1 MNYSNVK
8 GHIEKGA
15 PLSKM
20 SWLNVGGPADILFKP
35 FDKIDLQKFLKEIDK
50 SLPVF
55 VLGACSNLIIRDGG
69 IEGICI
75 KLGKNFREISIND
88 DKTVSVGAASLSSHL
103 AIESA
108 RSGIDLTFLRTIPGT
123 IGGAV
128 SMNAGCYG
136 KYIKDVFI
144 SGEFISRDGEL
155 ITLNNRELEFSYRKS
170 NIPSGWIMTAANFKA
185 DIKEREV
192 LVLEMNKMIESRNRT
207 QPRGV
212 LSCGSAFRNPSGA
225 ASSGCS
231 NESNERKAWKMIDDA
246 GFRGFKIG
254 SAQVSSKHSNFLIN
268 TGDASA
274 AQFEEL
280 GERIIQ
286 AVFEQSGVRLEWEI
300 KLIGNKLS
308 REL

>member
-1 MNYSNVK
+1 MNYPNVK
-8 GHIEKGA
+8 GKIEKG
-15 PLSKM
+15 PLLSKM
-20 SWLNVGGPADILFKP
+20 SWLNVGGPADLLFRP
-35 FDKIDLQKFLKEIDK
+35 FDKIDLQKFLKEVDK
-50 SLPVF
+50 SVPVF

-75 KLGKNFREISIND
+75 KLGKNFRDICISNEGI
-88 DKTVSVGAASLSSHL
+88 VSVGAASMSSQV
-103 AIESA
+103 AIKSA
-108 RSGIDLTFLRTIPGT
+108 RFGIDLTFLRTIPGT

-136 KYIKDVFI
+136 KYVKDVFI
-144 SGEFISRDGEL
+144 SGEFISRDGEF
-155 ITLNNRELEFSYRKS
+155 ITLNNKELEFSYRRS
-170 NIPSGWIMTAANFKA
+170 NIPTGWIMTAANFKA
-185 DIKEREV
+185 DIKDSKV
-192 LVLEMNKMIESRNRT
+192 LDLEMGKMIENRNRT

-225 ASSGCS
+225 ASSGCLS
-231 NESNERKAWKMIDDA
+231 ESNERKAWKMIDEA
-246 GFRGFKIG
+246 GYRGFKIG

-268 TGDASA
+268 TGNASS

-300 KLIGNKLS
+300 KFVGNKLNQ
-308 REL
+308 E

>member
-1 MNYSNVK
+1 MNYPNVK
-8 GHIEKGA
+8 GKIEKDA

-20 SWLNVGGPADILFKP
+20 SWLNVGGPADLLFRP

-75 KLGKNFREISIND
+75 KLGKNFRDIYISED
-88 DKTVSVGAASLSSHL
+88 GVVSVGAASLSSQV
-103 AIESA
+103 AIKSA
-108 RSGIDLTFLRTIPGT
+108 RFGIDLTFLRTIPGT

-155 ITLNNRELEFSYRKS
+155 ITLNNKELEFLYRRS
-170 NIPSGWIMTAANFKA
+170 NIPRGWIMTAANFKA
-185 DIKEREV
+185 DIKDSGV
-192 LVLEMNKMIESRNRT
+192 LDLEMGKMVENRNRT

-225 ASSGCS
+225 ASSGCLS
-231 NESNERKAWKMIDDA
+231 ESNERKAWKMIDEA
-246 GFRGFKIG
+246 GFRGYRLG
-254 SAQVSSKHSNFLIN
+254 SAEVSSKHSNFLIN
-268 TGDASA
+268 TGNASS

-280 GERIIQ
+280 GDRIIQ
-286 AVFEQSGVRLEWEI
+286 AVFEQSGVWLEWEI
-300 KLIGNKLS
+300 KFVGKNLN
-308 REL
+308 RE